1 MRKRRL
7 LLVEDNEKIL
17 KGNKRLLEWEGY
29 EVDAAKSLAQ
39 AREYFEKECPDAV
52 ILDIMLPDEDGLQIL
67 KKLRLNHKTV
77 LVPVIMVTAKT
88 TELDKVKGLDLGADD
103 YLSKPFGVME
113 LISRVKALLRRS
125 ASIQKKEEYE
135 FEDIILND
143 SKHEVHTAQGKCDL
157 TYKEYEL
164 LKYLIMN
171 EGIVLTR
178 DRLMEEIWGMDFTG
192 ESRTLDMHIK
202 TLRQKLG
209 PSGKLIQTV
218 RNVGYSLNH
227 IRD

>member
-1 MRKRRL
+1 
-7 LLVEDNEKIL
+7 
-17 KGNKRLLEWEGY
+17 
-29 EVDAAKSLAQ
+29 
-39 AREYFEKECPDAV
+39 
-52 ILDIMLPDEDGLQIL
+52 
-67 KKLRLNHKTV
+67 
-77 LVPVIMVTAKT
+77 MVTAKT

-143 SKHEVHTAQGKCDL
+143 SKLKCIRLQGKCDL

-178 DRLMEEIWGMDFTG
+178 DRLMRKSGAWILLENPVRWIC
-192 ESRTLDMHIK
+192 I
-202 TLRQKLG
+202 LRHC
-209 PSGKLIQTV
+209 V
-218 RNVGYSLNH
+218 RNLVRPEN
-227 IRD
+227 

>member
-1 MRKRRL
+1 MER
-7 LLVEDNEKIL
+7 IY
-17 KGNKRLLEWEGY
+17 LLEDDDSIRELVLYTLHTTGFEAEGFRN
-29 EVDAAKSLAQ
+29 AADFWQ
-39 AREYFEKECPDAV
+39 ALEKELPQLV
-52 ILDIMLPDEDGLQIL
+52 LLDIMLPDEDGLQIL

>member
-1 MRKRRL
+1 MMIYI
-7 LLVEDNEKIL
+7 VEDDKNIQEIESFAL
-17 KGNKRLLEWEGY
+17 KNPAMRCGDLNMQRIFM
-29 EVDAAKSLAQ
+29 LALDEQ
-39 AREYFEKECPDAV
+39 IPDLV
-52 ILDIMLPDEDGLQIL
+52 LLDIMRRDEDGLQIL

-178 DRLMEEIWGMDFTG
+178 DRLMEEIWGHGFYW
-192 ESRTLDMHIK
+192 RI
-202 TLRQKLG
+202 
-209 PSGKLIQTV
+209 PYI
-218 RNVGYSLNH
+218 GYAY
-227 IRD
+227 

>member
-1 MRKRRL
+1 MIYFLEDDNSIRE
-7 LLVEDNEKIL
+7 LVVYTMNSTGFEAVGFGKPGEF
-17 KGNKRLLEWEGY
+17 W
-29 EVDAAKSLAQ
+29 AAMERETPSL
-39 AREYFEKECPDAV
+39 V
-52 ILDIMLPDEDGLQIL
+52 LLDIMLPDEDGLQIL

>member
-1 MRKRRL
+1 MKIL
-7 LLVEDNEKIL
+7 IVEDEP
-17 KGNKRLLEWEGY
+17 
-29 EVDAAKSLAQ
+29 SL
-39 AREYFEKECPDAV
+39 RELIQRSLEKERYVVETASDFHSALRKVEDYNYDC
-52 ILDIMLPDEDGLQIL
+52 ILLDIMLPDEDGLQIL
-67 KKLRLNHKTV
+67 KKLRLNHRTV

-103 YLSKPFGVME
+103 YLTKPFGVME

-125 ASIQKKEEYE
+125 ASIQKKEVYE
-135 FEDIILND
+135 FEDITLND

-227 IRD
+227 IRN